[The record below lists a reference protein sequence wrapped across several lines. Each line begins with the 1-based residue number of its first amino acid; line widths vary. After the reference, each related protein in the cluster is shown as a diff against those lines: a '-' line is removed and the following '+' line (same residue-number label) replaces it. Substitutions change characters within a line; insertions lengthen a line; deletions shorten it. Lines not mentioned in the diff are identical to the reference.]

1 MSSFTA
7 STSSFAGRTQRLLR
21 AQAPRAAARAA
32 TVVVAKERT
41 MWLPG
46 TSAPKH
52 LDGTIPGDAGAP
64 WALGRPGSRWG
75 FAHIFFSF
83 S

>member
-64 WALGRPGSRWG
+64 WAPRATRLALGL
-75 FAHIFFSF
+75 AHIFFRF